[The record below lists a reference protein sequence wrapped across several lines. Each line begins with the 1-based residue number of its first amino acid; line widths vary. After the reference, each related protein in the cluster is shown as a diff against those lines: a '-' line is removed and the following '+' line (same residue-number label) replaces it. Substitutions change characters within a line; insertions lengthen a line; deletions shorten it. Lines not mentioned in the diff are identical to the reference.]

1 MSSSDE
7 GNMQWI
13 ERDELYKYTLVDDFL
28 KLLQVFDSDT
38 LNEFQYERN
47 NDGKDWIVR
56 LY

>member
-1 MSSSDE
+1 
-7 GNMQWI
+7 MQWI